1 MNNKII
7 MDIITI
13 YQQVKND
20 FVNISED
27 EVEEIRN
34 RFVDNKK
41 QQMSG
46 DDKANYVFED
56 EQDDYMDEDEEND

>member
-34 RFVDNKK
+34 RFIDNQK

-46 DDKANYVFED
+46 DDKANYIFED